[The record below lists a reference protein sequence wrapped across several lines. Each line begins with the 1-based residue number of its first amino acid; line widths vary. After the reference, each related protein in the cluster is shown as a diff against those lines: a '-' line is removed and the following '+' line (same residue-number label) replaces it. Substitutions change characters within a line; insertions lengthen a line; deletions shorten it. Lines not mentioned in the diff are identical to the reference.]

1 MSNMPI
7 ILVTAWYPYKRRMQ
21 VGKKAIEAVKK
32 FPPDETIV
40 KGLGTAIF
48 RDKHGIKVIMMN
60 EVMKGKL
67 QEALDRIN
75 QSINF
80 YMEVDGF
87 NFRIDFAA
95 TAMEAM
101 QSINMNL
108 PE

>member
-1 MSNMPI
+1 MENMPI
-7 ILVTAWYPYKRRMQ
+7 LLVTAWYPYKRRIE

-40 KGLGTAIF
+40 KGLGTAVL
-48 RDKHGIKVIMMN
+48 RDKHGIKVITMS
-60 EVMKGKL
+60 EVMQGKL
-67 QEALDRIN
+67 QEALDRTN

-87 NFRIDFAA
+87 NFRIDIAA
-95 TAMEAM
+95 TATEAM
-101 QSINMNL
+101 QVINMKL

>member
-1 MSNMPI
+1 MPI
-7 ILVTAWYPYKRRMQ
+7 LLVTAWYPYKRRME

-40 KGLGTAIF
+40 KGLGTAVL
-48 RDKHGIKVIMMN
+48 RDKHGIKVITMS
-60 EVMKGKL
+60 EVMQGKL
-67 QEALDRIN
+67 QEALDRTN

-87 NFRIDFAA
+87 NFRIDIAA

-101 QSINMNL
+101 QVINMKL
-108 PE
+108 PEE

>member
-1 MSNMPI
+1 MPI
-7 ILVTAWYPYKRRMQ
+7 LLVTAWYPYKRRIE

-40 KGLGTAIF
+40 KGLGTAVL
-48 RDKHGIKVIMMN
+48 RDKHGIKVITMS
-60 EVMKGKL
+60 EVMQGKL
-67 QEALDRIN
+67 QEALDRTN

-87 NFRIDFAA
+87 NFRIDIAA
-95 TAMEAM
+95 TATEAM
-101 QSINMNL
+101 QVINMKL